1 MSALNIPGI
10 GKRIG
15 QHWLAVM
22 TFGATGESPDV
33 SIGSTST
40 GVVALF
46 NVNESDVFVH
56 SIEKQVV
63 IAFDGATTLAFE
75 IGDGDDSDG
84 FWTDTLFDF
93 ASSGAVFANMASSVG
108 YAAGKLYTGS
118 DTIDLTI
125 TGGLTAGKAKLR
137 IDYTL
142 GADTDLAPATS
153 S

>member
-1 MSALNIPGI
+1 
-10 GKRIG
+10 
-15 QHWLAVM
+15 M

-33 SIGSTST
+33 SIGSTTT
-40 GVVALF
+40 GAVALI
-46 NVNESDVFVH
+46 NINEPNVFVH
-56 SIEKQVV
+56 SIESQVV
-63 IAFDGATTLAFE
+63 VAFDGATSLEFS

-84 FWTDTLFDF
+84 YWTDTLFVPT
-93 ASSGAVFANMASSVG
+93 SSGAVFGNMASSVG

-137 IDYTL
+137 IDYSL
-142 GADTDLAPATS
+142 GVDTDLAPATS